1 MRAPF
6 WMVVGL
12 ISAAVIAW
20 RFEAVVDLAW
30 FMPQPSGAEERL
42 LLERLGQGPGAQL
55 LFVSLST
62 AADINPAAVSQSA
75 VGQLEES
82 GQFRRV
88 LNGEV
93 VLDPDLIPAVIHD
106 NRYLLSD
113 IKLDDASLR
122 SMLRERL
129 ADLMVIEHPLMSELL
144 TQDPAMTSLQILE
157 SLNPVAGK
165 NLQWVD
171 TENQAVY
178 LVAETWSPAFDLAG
192 QAEAVGVITSLALP
206 GVTDIAVH
214 GVGAYG
220 VELQD
225 TIRREATFRSILATV
240 IIILI
245 LLLAYRR
252 PVAVVVAFLPLALGG
267 LAGLATIALL
277 FGKVHGITL
286 AFGFTLLG
294 VAIDY
299 PLHYLSHTRR
309 NSAAA
314 SPDSIW
320 PTMRLGVI
328 SSLAAFLA
336 IAAGGSLGL
345 AQMGLFS
352 AVGIVVAY
360 FATRSLMPQLLPFAA
375 EKPGAEQVKS
385 AAPLQI
391 SAQTLAPT
399 SLPATLRTWGWLLG
413 AGIVVVLIISVLKP
427 AWTDDMSAVSPV
439 SPARLQAD
447 QQLRHQLGA
456 PDIRSVIA
464 IRANELQT
472 VLEQT
477 EEVVN
482 TLDLLIEQDALSNY
496 QSVAALVPSERTQR
510 ERRREL
516 NAVKNLA
523 ARMEV
528 LSSEQGFRPNSFQ
541 PFVAAV
547 NSIATSQQLVT
558 PEIYADTDLAT
569 LVAGS
574 LYERDKEWISIVA
587 LFGLQDRQQLIDSIS
602 ATVPGALFVDLKDAA
617 NSMMARYRIR
627 VVEMLLLALA
637 VIAVYLVWSLRNLRQ
652 VIWVLGTLA
661 AALLVTIAGSSLIW
675 AACLFLT

>member
-1 MRAPF
+1 
-6 WMVVGL
+6 
-12 ISAAVIAW
+12 
-20 RFEAVVDLAW
+20 
-30 FMPQPSGAEERL
+30 
-42 LLERLGQGPGAQL
+42 
-55 LFVSLST
+55 
-62 AADINPAAVSQSA
+62 
-75 VGQLEES
+75 
-82 GQFRRV
+82 
-88 LNGEV
+88 
-93 VLDPDLIPAVIHD
+93 
-106 NRYLLSD
+106 
-113 IKLDDASLR
+113 
-122 SMLRERL
+122 
-129 ADLMVIEHPLMSELL
+129 
-144 TQDPAMTSLQILE
+144 
-157 SLNPVAGK
+157 
-165 NLQWVD
+165 
-171 TENQAVY
+171 
-178 LVAETWSPAFDLAG
+178 
-192 QAEAVGVITSLALP
+192 
-206 GVTDIAVH
+206 
-214 GVGAYG
+214 
-220 VELQD
+220 
-225 TIRREATFRSILATV
+225 
-240 IIILI
+240 
-245 LLLAYRR
+245 
-252 PVAVVVAFLPLALGG
+252 
-267 LAGLATIALL
+267 
-277 FGKVHGITL
+277 
-286 AFGFTLLG
+286 
-294 VAIDY
+294 
-299 PLHYLSHTRR
+299 
-309 NSAAA
+309 
-314 SPDSIW
+314 
-320 PTMRLGVI
+320 
-328 SSLAAFLA
+328 
-336 IAAGGSLGL
+336 
-345 AQMGLFS
+345 
-352 AVGIVVAY
+352 
-360 FATRSLMPQLLPFAA
+360 
-375 EKPGAEQVKS
+375 
-385 AAPLQI
+385 
-391 SAQTLAPT
+391 
-399 SLPATLRTWGWLLG
+399 LLG
-413 AGIVVVLIISVLKP
+413 AGIVVVLVISVLKP

-541 PFVAAV
+541 PFVDAV
-547 NSIATSQQLVT
+547 NSVATSQQLVT

-661 AALLVTIAGSSLIW
+661 AALLVTIAGSSLILGSLSIFNLIAAVLVAGLGMDYALFFARTEASETARENTAHAVGVCALSTCAAFTILAFSSIPVLQSIGVTVAIGV
-675 AACLFLT
+675 AACYGFARLGSSGRRPGRLT